1 MGAISQIVN
10 QLNINMTYQSLS
22 TPPGFPTTAALFAF
36 PLRYDT
42 TTQDYSDLQ
51 AICESSVQ

>member
-1 MGAISQIVN
+1 
-10 QLNINMTYQSLS
+10 MTYQSLS